1 MKPKS
6 DEAPTEITPRMEVTA
21 GATRWYADEWDAFT
35 SLCERREIK
44 PTDQI
49 RRLVR
54 DVLADRYVSLN
65 GLKPEVLAELQS
77 YAHELGVLTQ
87 VAAERI
93 IADFLMVRRRER
105 ANAKRAR

>member
-1 MKPKS
+1 
-6 DEAPTEITPRMEVTA
+6 MELTA

-35 SLCERREIK
+35 HLCERRDMK

-54 DVLADRYVSLN
+54 DMLADRYVSLN
-65 GLKPEVLAELQS
+65 GLKPEMLAELQD
-77 YAHELGVLTQ
+77 YAADLGVLTQ

-93 IADFLMVRRRER
+93 ISDFLMVRRRER
-105 ANAKRAR
+105 TNAKRPR